1 MLGRPAVGDPEDVHH
16 RHVLVQAPARARAAQ
31 VGGEFWYAGFVRSS
45 VSIALFFLL
54 SGFFLFALL
63 AAIEHSRKALAI
75 AGACLA
81 AVLCII
87 IFLTP
92 VRLPDWLPGNHN
104 DQDDGGTSTTVGVTT
119 TTLGSAGTTFGSS
132 GATLRVTTTT
142 LRATTTT
149 RGITTTT
156 TAGADQ

>member
-1 MLGRPAVGDPEDVHH
+1 M
-16 RHVLVQAPARARAAQ
+16 
-31 VGGEFWYAGFVRSS
+31 RSS

-81 AVLCII
+81 AVVCII

-104 DQDDGGTSTTVGVTT
+104 GDRDGEATSTTVGATT
-119 TTLGSAGTTFGSS
+119 TTLSATTTTLRPAST
-132 GATLRVTTTT
+132 TLRVTTTT
-142 LRATTTT
+142 LSATTTT
-149 RGITTTT
+149 TGTDR
-156 TAGADQ
+156 